1 MLSFDG
7 ATLKRALTF
16 VGRPSQASRM
26 LDKFTKLSPELY
38 AYVLEHRSERDP
50 VLAALI
56 EETGK
61 LGGWSMMQIAP
72 EQGAFLT
79 TLARIMNAKSAVEV
93 GTFTGYSAIS
103 IARGLAPGGKLLC
116 CDVSEEWT
124 NVARDFWKR
133 AGVADRIELKI
144 APAVDTLK
152 ALPAGESIDFAF
164 IDADKVNYKSYYEEI
179 LARLRPNGLIVFD
192 NVLWGGSVV
201 DEANQQDDTR
211 AIRALNDFV
220 TSDPRVE
227 CVMIPVADGLLL
239 TRKRA
244 AGEAR

>member
-1 MLSFDG
+1 
-7 ATLKRALTF
+7 
-16 VGRPSQASRM
+16 M

-38 AYVLEHRSERDP
+38 AYVLAHRSERDP
-50 VLAALI
+50 VLADLI

-79 TLARIMNAKSAVEV
+79 LLARVMGAQSAIEV

-103 IARGLAPGGKLLC
+103 IARGLAAGGKLLC
-116 CDVSEEWT
+116 CDVNEEWT
-124 NVARDFWKR
+124 AIARDFWKR
-133 AGVADRIELKI
+133 AGVADRIELKL
-144 APAVDTLK
+144 APGVETLR
-152 ALPAGESIDFAF
+152 ALPKSESVDFAF

-179 LARLRPNGLIVFD
+179 LTRLRPNGLIVFD

-201 DEANQQDDTR
+201 DEANQNDDTK

-220 TSDPRVE
+220 TADPRVE
-227 CVMIPVADGLLL
+227 CVMIPIADGLLL

-244 AGEAR
+244 PGEK

>member
-1 MLSFDG
+1 
-7 ATLKRALTF
+7 
-16 VGRPSQASRM
+16 M

-38 AYVLEHRSERDP
+38 AYVLAHRSERDP
-50 VLAALI
+50 VLADLI

-61 LGGWSMMQIAP
+61 LGGWAMMQIAP

-79 TLARIMNAKSAVEV
+79 LLARIMGARSAIEV

-103 IARGLAPGGKLLC
+103 IARGLAAGGKLLC

-124 NVARDFWKR
+124 AIARDFWRR

-144 APAVDTLK
+144 APGVDTLR
-152 ALPAGESIDFAF
+152 ALPKRESVDFAF
-164 IDADKVNYKSYYEEI
+164 IDADKVNYQSYYEEI
-179 LARLRPNGLIVFD
+179 LTRLRPNGLIVFD

-201 DEANQQDDTR
+201 DDANQNDDTK

-220 TSDPRVE
+220 TADPRVE
-227 CVMIPVADGLLL
+227 CVMVPIADGLLL
-239 TRKRA
+239 TRKR
-244 AGEAR
+244 GPEEN